1 MDQTVTEPIRA
12 AGVVLK
18 AKTTGRVLLL
28 HRVDGMGWGWPGGRI
43 EEGEDAA
50 QAAWREV
57 WEETGRRL
65 GDVGA
70 FLMRRQKDD
79 GQGLCDFTT
88 FLAPI
93 DEEFTPVLDGEH
105 DAHMWAD
112 PEMALAEGGPDRNAM
127 AIADSAGDA
136 ELETPPMLQ
145 NQGDGFDEP
154 ADDEVLDEDDISDED
169 AARIMEVVEALDARL
184 SRLEDADAD
193 PESDD
198 DQPLDEPEKKAT
210 PVYGSAGASE
220 LARSLEAGME
230 AGLQEPHWR
239 PSLRLSHHPTERSSD
254 AAPRA
259 SCFWVYAY
267 PAFLRYAAH
276 SAGGYWGGFRRRLGR
291 WLRNFA
297 PRPFGAGS

>member
-43 EEGEDAA
+43 EEGQDAA

-105 DAHMWAD
+105 DAYV
-112 PEMALAEGGPDRNAM
+112 GR
-127 AIADSAGDA
+127 SR
-136 ELETPPMLQ
+136 
-145 NQGDGFDEP
+145 DG
-154 ADDEVLDEDDISDED
+154 
-169 AARIMEVVEALDARL
+169 
-184 SRLEDADAD
+184 SR
-193 PESDD
+193 
-198 DQPLDEPEKKAT
+198 
-210 PVYGSAGASE
+210 G
-220 LARSLEAGME
+220 R
-230 AGLQEPHWR
+230 R
-239 PSLRLSHHPTERSSD
+239 P
-254 AAPRA
+254 
-259 SCFWVYAY
+259 
-267 PAFLRYAAH
+267 
-276 SAGGYWGGFRRRLGR
+276 
-291 WLRNFA
+291 
-297 PRPFGAGS
+297 